1 MFYRIEN
8 NKLYD
13 FADYDYTQYEPLIDE
28 ETGEIIKN
36 ETLEEDI
43 KAHGKCKETDIITQA
58 ELTQYPNKVIVQDGV
73 LVLNPDFESE
83 EEQKEKERIAMLSLT
98 RGDVFRG
105 LLQAK
110 GITRAQIR
118 AMIETNEELSEV
130 EKEMALIDFDEAL
143 NFYRGNALIN
153 VLGASLG
160 ITSEQLDK
168 FFETN
173 DYTALIEE

>member
-1 MFYRIEN
+1 MIKYAKILDGATGKVQVGLEANTDFYKSIGMTEMDVLQSDIN
-8 NKLYD
+8 NDWYL
-13 FADYDYTQYEPLIDE
+13 AE
-28 ETGEIIKN
+28 
-36 ETLEEDI
+36 
-43 KAHGKCKETDIITQA
+43 KCPMKSD
-58 ELTQYPNKVIVQDGV
+58 
-73 LVLNPDFESE
+73 
-83 EEQKEKERIAMLSLT
+83 EQKAQEEKERIAMLSLT

-110 GITRAQIR
+110 QITRTQIR
-118 AMIETNEELSEV
+118 AMIENNETLSIL

-153 VLGASLG
+153 VVGQALG

-173 DYTALIEE
+173 DYMVLLPPVEE

>member
-1 MFYRIEN
+1 MIKYAKIVN
-8 NKLYD
+8 
-13 FADYDYTQYEPLIDE
+13 Q
-28 ETGEIIKN
+28 ETGLCEVGTGTNNDFYISLGMKP
-36 ETLEEDI
+36 LDVQKSDI
-43 KAHGKCKETDIITQA
+43 DNQWYLAEKCPMKSD
-58 ELTQYPNKVIVQDGV
+58 
-73 LVLNPDFESE
+73 
-83 EEQKEKERIAMLSLT
+83 EQKAQEEKERIAMLSLT

-110 GITRAQIR
+110 QITRAQIR
-118 AMIETNEELSEV
+118 AMIESNETLSIL

-153 VLGASLG
+153 VLGQALG

-173 DYTALIEE
+173 DYTVLLPVIEEISGEQAS